1 MMGSLQRES
10 DSPRRGFRPDI
21 EGMRALAIGAV
32 LLCHAG
38 LPAAAGGYVG
48 VDVFFVISGFLIT
61 RLLLAELEGTGG
73 ISLPRFFARRAKRL
87 LPSLAVVLLAV
98 AALSYLLFSPVRAA
112 QVAGDI
118 TSSAFYVV
126 NWHFAAQSVDYFAQ
140 GGDPSPVR
148 HIWSLAVEEQ
158 FYLAWPLLVL
168 GASLLCLRLRDA
180 PLRTALL
187 PVLAAVALASFAF
200 GVWMTETQ
208 PRAAYFSTFGRAWE
222 LALGALLAV
231 APPLRLRAFAAGA
244 LGWLG
249 LAAIVAAT
257 LVFDSSTPFP
267 GFAALLPTLGA
278 AALILAGS
286 SRHPDRPPAPDGRTV
301 GPARM
306 LGMRPV
312 RYVGRVSYSWY
323 LWHWPAIV
331 FATAIWGPLG
341 LAAGL
346 AVTAASIVP
355 SALTHHLLERPL
367 HRSPALGARPRRA
380 LALGAA
386 CTVAGALAGVTLL
399 SLQPRLDPA
408 PLTEV
413 EGARALP
420 RQPVPQRVAEA
431 VRPSPMNARE
441 DRSRMFEDGC
451 LVGTNGTRSNRCEYG
466 DTRAGR
472 TVFLFGD
479 SHAMQYFPAI
489 ERLARKHGW
498 RLVALAKA
506 ECPPGD
512 VEVRS
517 ETTGTR
523 YEQCPVWRERTLR
536 RIEAE
541 GKGGLVL
548 MSGAS
553 QYVPLDDD
561 GEEIEGAERARVLEE
576 GYVRTLRRIQSA
588 GLRTAVIKDPPAA
601 TDDVPS
607 CVSARLHELD
617 RCSFRRERGG
627 AAEFDAR
634 AVARTPGA
642 RLLDITDQICP
653 RDVCRAVIGDALV
666 YRDKSHLSATFAV
679 TLAPRLERG
688 LREAGL
694 L

>member
-1 MMGSLQRES
+1 MASLHRDG
-10 DSPRRGFRPDI
+10 DSPSRGFRPDI
-21 EGMRALAIGAV
+21 EGLRAVALGAV

-38 LPAAAGGYVG
+38 LPLAAGGYVG
-48 VDVFFVISGFLIT
+48 VDIFFVISGFLIT

-73 ISLPRFFARRAKRL
+73 ISLTRFFARRAKRL

-98 AALSYLLFSPVRAA
+98 AVLSYLIFSPVRGVE
-112 QVAGDI
+112 VAGDI
-118 TSSAFYVV
+118 TSSALYVV

-140 GGDPSPVR
+140 GADPSPVR

-158 FYLAWPLLVL
+158 FYLAWPLLILAV
-168 GASLLCLRLRDA
+168 ALLCLRLRNV
-180 PLRTALL
+180 PLRSALW
-187 PVLAAVALASFAF
+187 VALATVALTSFAL
-200 GVWMTETQ
+200 GVWLTESQ

-222 LALGALLAV
+222 LGLGALLATMG
-231 APPLRLRAFAAGA
+231 PLRLRAAAAGV

-249 LAAIVAAT
+249 VAAIVAAV
-257 LVFDSSTPFP
+257 LLFDSGTPFP
-267 GFAALLPTLGA
+267 GFAALLPTLGVA
-278 AALILAGS
+278 AIILAGS
-286 SRHPDRPPAPDGRTV
+286 SRHPDRPPNPDGRTV
-301 GPARM
+301 GPARA
-306 LGMRPV
+306 LGLRPV
-312 RYVGRVSYSWY
+312 RYVGRISYAWY

-355 SALTHHLLERPL
+355 SIVTHHLVERPL
-367 HRSPALGARPRRA
+367 HHSRLLSLRPRRA
-380 LALGAA
+380 LAVGAA
-386 CTVAGALAGVTLL
+386 CSVAGAVAGITLL
-399 SLQPRLDPA
+399 NLQPNLAPA

-431 VRPSPMNARE
+431 VRPSPMEARE

-451 LVGTNGTRSNRCEYG
+451 LVGMKGTQSNRCEYG
-466 DTRAGR
+466 DPGAER

-489 ERLARKHGW
+489 EKLARKHGW

-506 ECPPGD
+506 ECPPGE
-512 VEVRS
+512 VEVLS
-517 ETTGTR
+517 ETTGSR

-536 RIEAE
+536 RIERE
-541 GKGGLVL
+541 GRGGLVL
-548 MSGAS
+548 LSGAGK
-553 QYVPLDDD
+553 YVPLDKD
-561 GEEIEGAERARVLEE
+561 GEAIEGEERARVLEE
-576 GYVRTLRRIQSA
+576 GYIATLRRIQAA

-601 TDDVPS
+601 EDDVPS

-617 RCSFRRERGG
+617 RCSFPAERGE
-627 AAEFDAR
+627 AEEFDAR

-642 RLLDITDQICP
+642 SLLDLTDQICP